1 MPPPKFFV
9 KFWNTDKYLYP
20 KAFRLHFNNC
30 LCILEQATKHT
41 RNRGHLL
48 CGKSTAVYR
57 KRTTNTVAYPPRN
70 SKGTRDVH
78 EDIPYAEVAHSR
90 IELLFQE

>member
-9 KFWNTDKYLYP
+9 KFWDTDKYLYP

-41 RNRGHLL
+41 RNRGHPPLRQVD
-48 CGKSTAVYR
+48 SR
-57 KRTTNTVAYPPRN
+57 IPQAYDKYCRIPPRN

>member
-1 MPPPKFFV
+1 MVISF
-9 KFWNTDKYLYP
+9 
-20 KAFRLHFNNC
+20 AASRLVNVWFTEDAN
-30 LCILEQATKHT
+30 ES
-41 RNRGHLL
+41 RNRGHPL

-57 KRTTNTVAYPPRN
+57 KRMTNTVAYPPRN

-78 EDIPYAEVAHSR
+78 KDIPYAEVAHSR